1 MMTNNTL
8 LPLLTG
14 RDQSGASRARIETLT
29 QEMGT
34 GRVADAGRALSSDF
48 SALSQISHALRTTEA
63 RAASLNNAAIW
74 LDVMQGSMERIEQAG
89 AQIGEKLV
97 STLTA
102 SGYLS
107 VDNLAVTAEGAME
120 DIASALGRTHDGRG
134 LFTNGDPAGPA
145 PVDIDALSADTKA
158 LAAGA
163 TDIASLLAAFDGY
176 FADGGAFETNA
187 LRAFPADPVQFP
199 IGGGESIGVP
209 VSAGDR
215 SVRDALK
222 EAALVAALPD
232 LGFPVGNAELSELAA
247 ILPARAATAS
257 SNLTTSRAVIGTVE
271 ERVDHARQNL
281 DEERSKLETRK
292 SDTIGAD
299 PYDTATRL
307 QNEMTRLETLY
318 AITARKSR
326 LRLTDYLR

>member
-1 MMTNNTL
+1 
-8 LPLLTG
+8 
-14 RDQSGASRARIETLT
+14 
-29 QEMGT
+29 MGT

>member
-1 MMTNNTL
+1 MITKNSL
-8 LPLLTG
+8 LPLLTS
-14 RDQSGASRARIETLT
+14 RDHLGETRSRIETMT

-48 SALSQISHALRTTEA
+48 SALSQVSHALRTTDA
-63 RAASLNNAAIW
+63 RATALDNAAIW

-89 AQIGEKLV
+89 EQIGEKLM
-97 STLTA
+97 STLTPV
-102 SGYLS
+102 GYLS
-107 VDNLAVTAEGAME
+107 VDSLAVTAEGAMH
-120 DIASALGRTHDGRG
+120 DIVSALGRTHDGRG
-134 LFTNGDPAGPA
+134 LFTNGDPTGQSP
-145 PVDIDALSADTKA
+145 IDLEAVSADTKA

-163 TDIASLLAAFDGY
+163 TDIDSLLTAFDDY

-187 LRAFPADPVQFP
+187 LRAYPADPVQFP
-199 IGGGESIGVP
+199 LGGGESIGVP

-215 SVRDALK
+215 SIRNALK

-232 LGFPVGNAELSELAA
+232 LGFEVGGSELVELAS
-247 ILPARAATAS
+247 ILPARASTAVL
-257 SNLTTSRAVIGTVE
+257 NLTTSRSVLGTIE
-271 ERVDHARQNL
+271 ERVDRTRVNL
-281 DEERSKLETRK
+281 DEEKASLELRK
-292 SDTIGAD
+292 SDAIAAD

-318 AITARKSR
+318 AIEARKSR